1 MPPVGF
7 KRSRALWDN
16 ARRPHGHWS
25 AAAVPW
31 CRAVLYELQPVRRS
45 QLPDMRLVRQRLAA
59 TVRLLVQVGLPRTC
73 QAVTTWIGQRS
84 RREWMWL
91 TAALVYYAAVRWI
104 HSVLEAGPVVL
115 IITALIAIFTI
126 GLSDEGNADGISA
139 YAVFNRGFR
148 RLLGT
153 VEADDLVAQHM
164 GGGGMR
170 IPLQQQQQQ
179 DNNILQA
186 PLPPRRRAAAAAAEA
201 QPNPDD
207 APGAAAAAAEDVD
220 DENNN
225 NNQDNVN
232 DNNQPR
238 RRLPG
243 KKARRRNLE
252 QRRELQLQREAAR
265 AMGFDD
271 ENEQGEALA
280 LQRLLDQ
287 ENE

>member
-25 AAAVPW
+25 AAVGPW

-45 QLPDMRLVRQRLAA
+45 QLPDMRLVQQRLVAA
-59 TVRLLVQVGLPRTC
+59 VWILVRNIPSTC

-91 TAALVYYAAVRWI
+91 TAALAYYAAVRWI

-115 IITALIAIFTI
+115 IITALVAIFTI

-170 IPLQQQQQQ
+170 MPLQQQEE

-186 PLPPRRRAAAAAAEA
+186 PLPPRRRAAAAEA
-201 QPNPDD
+201 PPNPDD
-207 APGAAAAAAEDVD
+207 APGAAEDND
-220 DENNN
+220 DENENNN
-225 NNQDNVN
+225 NDNQNNVN
-232 DNNQPR
+232 DDNQPR

-243 KKARRRNLE
+243 KKASRRNLE
-252 QRRELQLQREAAR
+252 QRRELQRQREAAR